1 MFKKTLILVLVFNL
15 HSELNLA
22 TVKSNSCLMKERKL
36 LLSNAFLL
44 SFIYPLN

>member
-22 TVKSNSCLMKERKL
+22 TIESFGVN
-36 LLSNAFLL
+36 LSW
-44 SFIYPLN
+44 S